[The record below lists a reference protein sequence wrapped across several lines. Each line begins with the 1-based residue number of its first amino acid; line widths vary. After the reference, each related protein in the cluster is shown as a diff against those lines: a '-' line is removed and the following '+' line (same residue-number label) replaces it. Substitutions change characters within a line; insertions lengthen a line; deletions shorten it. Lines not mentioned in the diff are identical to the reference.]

1 METAKAIEIW
11 TENIRLIRER
21 QSGVWAQRRVC
32 AEELAELCTVE
43 ARDKGIDEVYS
54 DFCDRM
60 ANADA
65 VERAILCRHIC
76 ASGLFF
82 HELERRN
89 LYGDGEA
96 HTQSAD
102 SRMAYVKNNRS
113 DEAYLCFSKRNR
125 RVRSSYV
132 GTFAEACEA
141 VYDNSCDY
149 CILPL
154 ENEREGRLYSFYSM
168 IDKYELKI
176 CDTAEVVSEDGSD
189 SITFGLVGRTVNGGF
204 KESAQLRFEFSVIN
218 EDCSL
223 FSHITDVVELL
234 GGRIVSVGI
243 QPVPYD
249 SLRNIYY
256 FGVELTGVSAD
267 ALALYLGMEFPRS
280 SVLGLYEVRN

>member
-1 METAKAIEIW
+1 MDTAKAIEIW
-11 TENIRLIRER
+11 TENVRMIRER
-21 QSGVWAQRRVC
+21 QSGVCAQRRVC
-32 AEELAELCTVE
+32 AEELAELCTAEVE
-43 ARDKGIDEVYS
+43 DRSIDEVYRG
-54 DFCDRM
+54 FCDRM
-60 ANADA
+60 GDADA
-65 VERAILCRHIC
+65 VERAILCRRIC
-76 ASGLFF
+76 ASGLFAE
-82 HELERRN
+82 ELEKRN
-89 LYGDGEA
+89 LYGVGEA
-96 HTQSAD
+96 PLREAD
-102 SRMAYVKNNRS
+102 IRMAYVKNNRS
-113 DEAYLCFSKRNR
+113 DEAYLSFSKRNR

-176 CDTAEVVSEDGSD
+176 CDTAAVVSEDGSN
-189 SITFGLVGRTVNGGF
+189 SITFGLVGRSVSGGF
-204 KESAQLRFEFSVIN
+204 KENARLRLEFSVIN

-223 FSHITDVVELL
+223 FSYITDVVALL
-234 GGRIVSVGI
+234 SGRIVSVGI

-256 FGVELTGVSAD
+256 FGVELTGLSAD
-267 ALALYLGMEFPRS
+267 ALALYLGTEFPRS